1 MEAQHAK
8 KSEEKVVVPLTVV
21 DTVDAGMR
29 SSGIVMPKYGICKI
43 CRVPLEYN
51 SETDEVYCP
60 ICGRV
65 YDTFVKPYM
74 EAEYP
79 KSDME
84 EETIQVHRKISL
96 ADRYSIES
104 EIRRKH
110 LREAKEIIRRA
121 AGALGLSANN
131 VVVSTA
137 QELFARYLKIQKTRS
152 DSLEITVYAVFLA
165 AARNLGYTITEETL
179 LSALKKYPPQEM
191 KKLAK
196 QIRSKR
202 REITSLLKLRTSL
215 VGEDRDQP
223 IKLLEMY
230 RQRFKRVPSLIK
242 HVEAIIQK
250 VNELWQKAKNDL
262 LRLNKIPKS
271 IVTALTYVAAILVL
285 PEEERIKIRQFD
297 IADIFQTTPI
307 TIRDILPVIM
317 KYLTPEEQ
325 QIVKSC
331 MRRGRRSIKR
341 KQKQYR

>member
-1 MEAQHAK
+1 
-8 KSEEKVVVPLTVV
+8 
-21 DTVDAGMR
+21 
-29 SSGIVMPKYGICKI
+29 
-43 CRVPLEYN
+43 VPLEYN

-307 TIRDILPVIM
+307 TIRDNC
-317 KYLTPEEQ
+317 Q
-325 QIVKSC
+325 
-331 MRRGRRSIKR
+331 
-341 KQKQYR
+341 